1 MPIEPLVD
9 TLISLIQKNIVA
21 KTDITSD
28 VLSGANTVSV
38 KNSFHFRANQEI
50 VLIDY
55 GYNIEGSE
63 HYQIFEYAKIKKIN
77 NTRSISLY
85 SPVQGSWLTS
95 NNAFI
100 QKTVGHSP
108 LYDNHIYFGDREV
121 IPPDQMAV
129 CIEPVSMS
137 NEWRYVQG
145 GLNEDYKLKVITYGK
160 DIQTSQGLT
169 ILTRYTDNISQL
181 LNENIHAELV
191 ISSPLLSSATVGSTI
206 IIVEDTIENRENLTT
221 ENIILPSLKDLRKSY
236 RLQDNLGVEC
246 FIDILS
252 VEIEGGLIRL
262 TINPP
267 VNRDFLLS
275 EFAVIEKYSYN
286 LWDSRADLSEYGVVQ
301 KGSAILRA
309 SEINWYVKMINE
321 FSFPQSSL
329 DVEKFEQKGGL

>member
-1 MPIEPLVD
+1 MSIEPLID

-28 VLSGANTVSV
+28 VLSGANTISV
-38 KNSFHFRANQEI
+38 KNSFHFKANQEI

-55 GYNIEGSE
+55 GYNIEGNE

-77 NTRSISLY
+77 STRSISLY
-85 SPVQGSWLTS
+85 SPVQSNWLVS
-95 NNAFI
+95 NNAFV
-100 QKTVGHSP
+100 QKTIGHSP

-121 IPPDQMAV
+121 IPPDQMAI

-137 NEWRYVQG
+137 NEWMYIQG
-145 GLNEDYKLKVITYGK
+145 GLNEDYKLKIMIYGK
-160 DIQTSQGLT
+160 DINTEQGLR
-169 ILTRYTDNISQL
+169 ILIKYTDNVSQL
-181 LNENIHAELV
+181 LNENIHTEL
-191 ISSPLLSSATVGSTI
+191 ITYTPLLSSAIVGDTI
-206 IIVEDTIENRENLTT
+206 IIVEDNEVNRENLTP
-221 ENIILPSLKDLRKSY
+221 ENIINPSLKNLKKSY

-252 VEIEGGLIRL
+252 VDIIGGLMRL

-267 VNRDFLLS
+267 INKDFLLS

-301 KGSAILRA
+301 KGSAVLRA
-309 SEINWYVKMINE
+309 SETNWYVKIINE
-321 FSFPQSSL
+321 FSFPQPSL
-329 DVEKFEQKGGL
+329 NLENFEQKGDL